1 MGLFLPLLLAWQTAW
16 AGVTPS
22 PQELVYEIRVGNQ
35 TVGTREVKV
44 RMEDIEGDRGRFI
57 ESFTDIGGQVGPVLF
72 SYQQRL
78 TGFSTDTPASFHS
91 VINENGLKQEV
102 QGRWTSAGW
111 TVTIVDSRESRTFDH
126 PASWVDLSTVDLIDP
141 GTKYVLGRYDNVKVL
156 SAETGDIWE
165 GGVSPIGTKTLTLSG
180 RDVVVD
186 GVSWA
191 SPEGRTEFWYNAEGH
206 LVQYNMRLLGFRVEG
221 TLKSPPPP
229 GADEF
234 RVATGS
240 ASVEEVSL

>member
-1 MGLFLPLLLAWQTAW
+1 M
-16 AGVTPS
+16 
-22 PQELVYEIRVGNQ
+22 
-35 TVGTREVKV
+35 
-44 RMEDIEGDRGRFI
+44 
-57 ESFTDIGGQVGPVLF
+57 
-72 SYQQRL
+72 
-78 TGFSTDTPASFHS
+78 
-91 VINENGLKQEV
+91 INENGLKQEV

-165 GGVSPIGTKTLTLSG
+165 GAVSPIGTKTLTLSG

-191 SPEGRTEFWYNAEGH
+191 SPEGRTEFWYNAEGY

-221 TLKSPPPP
+221 TLTGPPPP